1 VRYNYMKNEIGVLTR
16 YAYGTKAQGQLL
28 HISAE

>member
-1 VRYNYMKNEIGVLTR
+1 MKNEMGVLTR

>member
-1 VRYNYMKNEIGVLTR
+1 MKNEIGVLTR